1 MPASHRKC
9 ALLIIDGLGDLP
21 VPELGGKTP
30 LEAAHTPVLDRLA
43 GEGLYGQVDP
53 IIPGEV
59 PNTHSG
65 AGMLMGLL
73 PEQAGRLKRGPVEA
87 SGAGRVLAQG
97 EIAVRANFAT
107 LERHNGALFVADR
120 RAGRITAGTDELA
133 ALLAD
138 VDLGDGVR
146 ANLAATDQHRAVLVL
161 SGPGLDAS
169 ISDTDPGDGT
179 LPAELKRCRA
189 MSTEADLTAAKL
201 NRFIDEAYL
210 RLQDHPV
217 NIARV
222 QAGKLPAN
230 GLITRGA
237 GAQFSLDNVLHAHG
251 IRTAVISG
259 CNTVLGLGRIFG
271 FDTIS
276 DPRFTAGMD
285 TDLHAKIAAVRLA
298 LQDHEMV
305 CLHVKAPDICA
316 HDRKPLAKRDFL
328 QRLDEALEPLL
339 ETDVIIALS
348 ADHTTDSNS
357 GFHTADPVPTLVNQ
371 TRSGQPASAVNFGEA
386 ACRRG
391 NMPRQLSSQF
401 LLRLIEMM
409 NH

>member
-1 MPASHRKC
+1 
-9 ALLIIDGLGDLP
+9 
-21 VPELGGKTP
+21 
-30 LEAAHTPVLDRLA
+30 
-43 GEGLYGQVDP
+43 
-53 IIPGEV
+53 
-59 PNTHSG
+59 
-65 AGMLMGLL
+65 
-73 PEQAGRLKRGPVEA
+73 
-87 SGAGRVLAQG
+87 
-97 EIAVRANFAT
+97 
-107 LERHNGALFVADR
+107 
-120 RAGRITAGTDELA
+120 
-133 ALLAD
+133 
-138 VDLGDGVR
+138 
-146 ANLAATDQHRAVLVL
+146 
-161 SGPGLDAS
+161 
-169 ISDTDPGDGT
+169 
-179 LPAELKRCRA
+179 